1 MFELKGIDHI
11 VLRVA
16 DLEKMIS
23 FYTRVVGCSVD
34 KRRDD
39 LGLVHL
45 RAGSSLIDLISLDG
59 RLGKSG
65 GAGPGVEGRNMDHV
79 CLRVENFN
87 YDEIQH
93 HLLSHNVQIGDLHSN
108 YGAEGNGPSVYISD
122 PEGNIVE
129 IKGPAVL

>member
-79 CLRVENFN
+79 CLRVENFD
-87 YDEIQH
+87 YDEIQQ

-122 PEGNIVE
+122 PEGNIIE